1 VSTRAPYPG
10 PLYARLVTKRT
21 RALAPF
27 LAVTA
32 LLVSCGGE
40 SGAMHATLTDDEC
53 TFEGTT
59 TAGAGRLS
67 IEVENTTFRFGSFGV
82 VALYA
87 GESVDD
93 IALVR
98 ERVESRRLLRNRARS
113 DVPPPFGRWFAGA
126 DVEPTT
132 RTFLPVDAD
141 PGRYAVVC
149 YIHRNA
155 DDRRR
160 TGEISLPER
169 AFVAG
174 QIAVTSRTSGP

>member
-1 VSTRAPYPG
+1 M
-10 PLYARLVTKRT
+10 TKRT
-21 RALAPF
+21 RALAPL

-40 SGAMHATLTDDEC
+40 SGALHATLTDDGC
-53 TFEGTT
+53 TFESTT
-59 TAGAGRLS
+59 TARAGRLS
-67 IEVENTTFRFGSFGV
+67 IEVENTTFRFGSFGI

-113 DVPPPFGRWFAGA
+113 DVPPPFGRWIAGA

-141 PGRYAVVC
+141 PGRYVVVC
-149 YIHRNA
+149 YLHRNA
-155 DDRRR
+155 DERRR
-160 TGEISLPER
+160 TGEIARPER

-174 QIAVTSRTSGP
+174 EIAVAGSLISR

>member
-1 VSTRAPYPG
+1 M
-10 PLYARLVTKRT
+10 TKRT
-21 RALAPF
+21 RALAPL

-40 SGAMHATLTDDEC
+40 SGAMHATLTDDDC
-53 TFEGTT
+53 TFEAST
-59 TAGAGRLS
+59 TAQAGRLS

-93 IALVR
+93 IALAR

-113 DVPPPFGRWFAGA
+113 DVPPPFGRWIAGA

-132 RTFLPVDAD
+132 RTFLPVDVKA
-141 PGRYAVVC
+141 GRYAVVC
-149 YIHRNA
+149 YVHRNA
-155 DDRRR
+155 DDRRS
-160 TGEISLPER
+160 TGEIAGPER
-169 AFVAG
+169 AYVAG
-174 QIAVTSRTSGP
+174 LIEVAGTPTSP

>member
-1 VSTRAPYPG
+1 
-10 PLYARLVTKRT
+10 VTKRT

-67 IEVENTTFRFGSFGV
+67 IEVENTTLRFGSFGV
-82 VALYA
+82 ALA
-87 GESVDD
+87 
-93 IALVR
+93 R

>member
-1 VSTRAPYPG
+1 M
-10 PLYARLVTKRT
+10 TKRT
-21 RALAPF
+21 RALAPL

-40 SGAMHATLTDDEC
+40 SGALHATLTDDDC
-53 TFEGTT
+53 IFEGTT
-59 TAGAGRLS
+59 TARAGRLS

-82 VALYA
+82 VALYD
-87 GESVDD
+87 GESIDD
-93 IALVR
+93 IELVR

-113 DVPPPFGRWFAGA
+113 DVPPPFGRWVAGA

-141 PGRYAVVC
+141 AGRYAIVC
-149 YIHRNA
+149 YVHRNA

-160 TGEISLPER
+160 TGEIARPER

-174 QIAVTSRTSGP
+174 QIEVAGTPSSS

>member
-1 VSTRAPYPG
+1 M
-10 PLYARLVTKRT
+10 TKRT
-21 RALAPF
+21 RAAAPL
-27 LAVTA
+27 LAVAA

-40 SGAMHATLTDDEC
+40 SGALHATLTDDDC
-53 TFEGTT
+53 TLEGST
-59 TAGAGRLS
+59 TAEPGRLS

-93 IALVR
+93 IELVR
-98 ERVESRRLLRNRARS
+98 ERVESRRLQRDRARS
-113 DVPPPFGRWFAGA
+113 DVPPPFGRWIAGA

-141 PGRYAVVC
+141 AGRYAVVC
-149 YIHRNA
+149 YVHRNS

-160 TGEISLPER
+160 TGEIARPER
-169 AFVAG
+169 AYVAG
-174 QIAVTSRTSGP
+174 QIEVAGTPTLP